1 MVQIIIILE
10 LINML
15 VLTVERTWESSYN
28 QITTL
33 KDSKG
38 AVKKIINS
46 SLQQPKRKDKTIEI
60 KGTVYLLDWSNTPK
74 EYIKVKDR

>member
-1 MVQIIIILE
+1 
-10 LINML
+10 ML

-38 AVKKIINS
+38 AVKKIITS
-46 SLQQPKRKDKTIEI
+46 SLQQPKKGLKQYVIN
-60 KGTVYLLDWSNTPK
+60 GTVYLLNWDNITTR
-74 EYIKVKDR
+74 YQH

>member
-1 MVQIIIILE
+1 MSNI
-10 LINML
+10 
-15 VLTVERTWESSYN
+15 LTVERDWQSSYN
-28 QITTL
+28 MLTIL
-33 KDSKG
+33 RDSKG

-74 EYIKVKDR
+74 EYIKVKDRI